1 MARTAPK
8 PSEAVQIAAIAQ
20 RYYLQDRS
28 KKEIAREFG
37 ISRFKVA
44 RILQRAR
51 EMGIVDVHV
60 RLPGIIDA
68 ELSDRLRCA
77 YRLRRAIVVTASDAS
92 PEILRGYIG
101 EVSANLLSEVMV
113 EGDILGIGWGRTLT
127 SMTGCLKELPR
138 CTVVQL
144 TGAIGSSDVLQSS
157 IEMVRRVAAVSG
169 GPAYPIYA
177 PLIGVAACA
186 GGLGGTACHA
196 FLPLGCALASWS
208 ARRVQMLSRIS
219 PENS

>member
-1 MARTAPK
+1 
-8 PSEAVQIAAIAQ
+8 
-20 RYYLQDRS
+20 
-28 KKEIAREFG
+28 
-37 ISRFKVA
+37 
-44 RILQRAR
+44 
-51 EMGIVDVHV
+51 
-60 RLPGIIDA
+60 
-68 ELSDRLRCA
+68 
-77 YRLRRAIVVTASDAS
+77 
-92 PEILRGYIG
+92 
-101 EVSANLLSEVMV
+101 MV